1 MEKKQR
7 QKSSAKRNNDI
18 FKKRLDELL
27 FTRGIQNQE
36 LAWSIYVSPSTVS
49 GWRTG
54 YRMPDVGQIILIQ
67 VCFGCPVIIYSA
79 LRMIHLKSFRICQL
93 SLRERIKQNKTIQ
106 IYRKT
111 IKKYCNLKNMGYNN
125 LEMNRIEYIGM
136 YLEKRLL

>member
-7 QKSSAKRNNDI
+7 QKSSTKRNNDI

-54 YRMPDVGQIILIQ
+54 YRMPDVGQIILISS
-67 VCFGCPVIIYSA
+67 V
-79 LRMIHLKSFRICQL
+79 LRVSSDYLLGITDDSSEIVPNMPIELKR
-93 SLRERIKQNKTIQ
+93 KKKT
-106 IYRKT
+106 R
-111 IKKYCNLKNMGYNN
+111 
-125 LEMNRIEYIGM
+125 
-136 YLEKRLL
+136 